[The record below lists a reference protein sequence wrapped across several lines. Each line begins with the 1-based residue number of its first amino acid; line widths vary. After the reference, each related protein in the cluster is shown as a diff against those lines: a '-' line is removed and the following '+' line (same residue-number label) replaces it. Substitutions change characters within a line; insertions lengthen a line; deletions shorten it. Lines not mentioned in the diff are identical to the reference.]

1 MWWSERVG
9 WIELAWRAYA
19 SVLSLLALY
28 KLCFVQ
34 VVESIRHDRKSCL
47 NL

>member
-1 MWWSERVG
+1 
-9 WIELAWRAYA
+9 
-19 SVLSLLALY
+19 VLSLLALY

-47 NL
+47 NLWATVTLICSHVLLFVRGN